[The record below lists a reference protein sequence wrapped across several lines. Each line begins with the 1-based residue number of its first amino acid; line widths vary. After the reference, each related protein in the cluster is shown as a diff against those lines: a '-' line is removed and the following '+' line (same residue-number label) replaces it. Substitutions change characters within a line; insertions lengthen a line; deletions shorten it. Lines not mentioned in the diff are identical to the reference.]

1 MEKQS
6 TASCPVV
13 GGKRM
18 VLSGHNFLQDSKVI
32 FVEKAPGTVC
42 TSVASAAWGAGGGLS
57 LGSPCHAV
65 GCCVAGPAAA
75 VGARPAASTWSR
87 EDRPLHAARA
97 PSGLTQWAPL
107 V

>member
-42 TSVASAAWGAGGGLS
+42 TGAVSAAWGVLVGVGRGGL
-57 LGSPCHAV
+57 HATPW
-65 GCCVAGPAAA
+65 VAVWRGRQQPR
-75 VGARPAASTWSR
+75 GARLAAST
-87 EDRPLHAARA
+87 
-97 PSGLTQWAPL
+97 
-107 V
+107 

>member
-32 FVEKAPGTVC
+32 FVEKAPGTC
-42 TSVASAAWGAGGGLS
+42 TSAVSAAWGAGGGWS
-57 LGSPCHAV
+57 LGAPCHAM
-65 GCCVAGPAAA
+65 GHCVAGLAAA
-75 VGARPAASTWSR
+75 VGVRPAAST
-87 EDRPLHAARA
+87 
-97 PSGLTQWAPL
+97 
-107 V
+107 